1 METDG
6 AIRETVTPSLYIAV
20 RFLLHRKR
28 AFFLSLSGV
37 VFGVAIF
44 ICTQAQTAGFE
55 KNFVDSNLGSNG
67 ALILS
72 SRIQQP
78 VTGLPVSPKISSAT
92 AAHDRYLEGID
103 DPAGIMRVSRQF
115 ADVAA
120 CTPVLRGLLSAR
132 AGFESATAHLFGID
146 PDTHAITTNL
156 RQQISDGSFEDFR
169 NNPRSVIVGSR
180 LADAL
185 GVKAGATMQLLSPG
199 GEYQRFSV
207 AAVAR
212 SGIGSEDASRIYCHR
227 KIAQKL
233 LLKPYSAS
241 MIIYKL
247 RNPERAPALAR
258 RFETL
263 FQYQAESW
271 QEREEGN
278 LQLFRTL
285 QISAAITVSL
295 IILLAGFGIFNVLTM
310 TVLSKLKEI
319 AILRSMGYRRGDVS
333 GIFLW
338 QGAMIAIA
346 GAIVG
351 CGFGALMTLGV
362 SRIPIKM
369 RGLLYANHFLV
380 SWEWQHY
387 FWATILAS
395 VAVFIASYVPAR
407 RAGLLSPVVTLR
419 GSGG

>member
-1 METDG
+1 M
-6 AIRETVTPSLYIAV
+6 TPPLYIAV

-28 AFFLSLSGV
+28 AFILSVAGV

-44 ICTQAQTAGFE
+44 ICTQAQTAGFQ

-67 ALILS
+67 GLILS
-72 SRIQQP
+72 ERIQPP
-78 VTGLPVSPKISSAT
+78 VTGLPVSPKISNTSAS
-92 AAHDRYLEGID
+92 HRRYLEGID
-103 DPAGIMRVSRQF
+103 DPTGIMRVSRQF
-115 ADVAA
+115 GDVAA
-120 CTPVLRGLLSAR
+120 CTPVLRGSLSAR
-132 AGFESATAHLFGID
+132 AGFESATVRLSGID
-146 PDTHAITTNL
+146 PDTHALTTNL
-156 RQQISDGSFEDFR
+156 RQQISDGSYDDFR
-169 NNPRSVIVGSR
+169 NNPRSLILGSR
-180 LADAL
+180 LAEAL
-185 GVKAGATMQLLSPG
+185 GVKAGDALQLLSPG

-207 AAVAR
+207 AAIAR
-212 SGIGSEDASRIYCHR
+212 SGIGSEDASRIYSHR

-263 FQYQAESW
+263 FHYKAESW

-278 LQLFRTL
+278 LQLFQTL
-285 QISAAITVSL
+285 RISAAVTVSL

-310 TVLSKLKEI
+310 TVISKLKEI
-319 AILRSMGYRRGDVS
+319 AILRSIGYRRGDIS

-338 QGAMIAIA
+338 QGGMIAAA

-351 CGFGALMTLGV
+351 CGLGALMTLGV
-362 SRIPIKM
+362 SHIPIKV
-369 RGLLYANHFLV
+369 RGLLYANYFLV
-380 SWEWQHY
+380 SWDWRHY
-387 FWATILAS
+387 VLA
-395 VAVFIASYVPAR
+395 VVLAIIAVFIASYVPAR

-419 GSGG
+419 GSSG